1 MFLEVFDIIALVG
14 DWSKFRD
21 CDFAR
26 VFDVF
31 SKGQCSL
38 ACSNALFLAC
48 VVFSKSKK
56 SCVFDGSM
64 CGVIKKSCVFVGFV
78 NGIVKMS

>member
-1 MFLEVFDIIALVG
+1 MFLEVFNIIALVG

-38 ACSNALFLAC
+38 ACSNAFFLAC

-56 SCVFDGSM
+56 SCVFDGLM
-64 CGVIKKSCVFVGFV
+64 CGVIKKLCVFAGFV
-78 NGIVKMS
+78 NGNAKK